1 MSRDNDLYSQDY
13 MLFDILKEKSYFLG
27 PYWKKHHLSMEL
39 LSNSLWQIELKLFDE
54 KGKVTE
60 PEEIFLL

>member
-1 MSRDNDLYSQDY
+1 LEQLVGCKAFAYWYPPKISGG
-13 MLFDILKEKSYFLG
+13 DIVV
-27 PYWKKHHLSMEL
+27 LSMEL